1 MSEKKVVSLAD
12 LRKKEVNNVKYD
24 TVEAYGT
31 TVRIG
36 SVSSADMLEW
46 VEGNADPAKK
56 KISGLRLLVKSVTD
70 DTGARYQKEE
80 YDAVVEDFK
89 NKDAQ
94 ENGKVLAK
102 VLVLNGFPVPK
113 ELTKEGEKPADP
125 HNPEATTAARKND

>member
-1 MSEKKVVSLAD
+1 MSEQKKVVSLAE
-12 LRKKEVNNVKYD
+12 LRTRKIDNVKYD
-24 TVEAYGT
+24 YVDAYGT

-46 VEGNADPAKK
+46 VEGNQDPAKK

-70 DTGARYQKEE
+70 EEGTRYAKED

-102 VLVLNGFPVPK
+102 VLILNGFPVPK
-113 ELTKEGEKPADP
+113 DLQDP
-125 HNPEATTAARKND
+125 KATPQNPEATTQERKND

>member
-1 MSEKKVVSLAD
+1 MSDPKVASLAD
-12 LRKKEVNNVKYD
+12 LRKPEINNVKYD

-31 TVRIG
+31 VVRIG

-46 VEGNADPAKK
+46 VEGNADPSKK

-70 DTGARYQKEE
+70 EAGSRYSKEE

-89 NKDAQ
+89 KKDAQ

-102 VLVLNGFPVPK
+102 VLILNGFPVPK
-113 ELTKEGEKPADP
+113 DLTNAKSEPE
-125 HNPEATTAARKND
+125 NPEATTAARKND

>member
-1 MSEKKVVSLAD
+1 MSEQKSSVSLAD
-12 LRKKEVNNVKYD
+12 LRTKKVDNVKYD
-24 TVEAYGT
+24 YVEAYGT
-31 TVRIG
+31 IVRIG

-46 VEGNADPAKK
+46 VEGNQDPAKK

-89 NKDAQ
+89 AKDAQ

-113 ELTKEGEKPADP
+113 DLQDP
-125 HNPEATTAARKND
+125 KSAPVNPEASTQARKND

>member
-1 MSEKKVVSLAD
+1 MSEQKVVSLAD
-12 LRKKEVNNVKYD
+12 LRKKEVNNVKYN

-31 TVRIG
+31 LVRIG

-46 VEGNADPAKK
+46 VDGNADPAKK
-56 KISGLRLLVKSVTD
+56 KISGLRLLVKSITD
-70 DTGARYQKEE
+70 DGGARYQKDE

-113 ELTKEGEKPADP
+113 ELTKEGEKPGVQ
-125 HNPEATTAARKND
+125 NPEATTAARKND